1 MIRIKK
7 VLEISIQ
14 DDSIWSSFR
23 DWLILFAAILDDEE
37 ILLQCILKW
46 PNSLNSAVR
55 NMNSYSQMFNNESS
69 NIVKSLQPIFNNSTS
84 KSVMTLHVCG
94 HECVGKS
101 QTVQSL
107 KRTFDCDYFTKPWI
121 GEQNA
126 DIDLGEVGRTI
137 GMESHSRLNL
147 NFRDQ
152 NYQIIIN
159 DYGGQEAFHVNHST
173 FLSIENSIYIIVLPL
188 YDKRTN
194 DKVDINTIIKMFK
207 YWIGLILSLVK
218 YPDVIIIVNFVKLSE
233 AKYKDY
239 SKNILLELSPII
251 TSYIKDVH
259 FLSDAPIALDSIFPR
274 DVCDDLWSVLKDSI
288 HNLNL
293 QSCTIIPLIDDFLKY
308 KVKQKWPYIIET
320 IELENKIEYFILQS
334 SMKSHVS
341 KITNPKIIK
350 CACGMMINM
359 LISKRDVVKLILGG
373 KQFCVV
379 DVTCFA
385 SEVLGALFNPL
396 IDKND
401 FHNKRLTVDC
411 CFTNDA
417 IHNRI
422 KNLST
427 INNNVNI
434 AALLCQ
440 MGLCI
445 PVRIDDVSK
454 RYISSI
460 GNTDEYEISMYCFPA
475 FASKLM
481 ELNDGTPLKGTAYT

>member
-1 MIRIKK
+1 M
-7 VLEISIQ
+7 
-14 DDSIWSSFR
+14 
-23 DWLILFAAILDDEE
+23 
-37 ILLQCILKW
+37 
-46 PNSLNSAVR
+46 
-55 NMNSYSQMFNNESS
+55 
-69 NIVKSLQPIFNNSTS
+69 
-84 KSVMTLHVCG
+84 
-94 HECVGKS
+94 
-101 QTVQSL
+101 
-107 KRTFDCDYFTKPWI
+107 
-121 GEQNA
+121 
-126 DIDLGEVGRTI
+126 
-137 GMESHSRLNL
+137 
-147 NFRDQ
+147 
-152 NYQIIIN
+152 
-159 DYGGQEAFHVNHST
+159 
-173 FLSIENSIYIIVLPL
+173 
-188 YDKRTN
+188 
-194 DKVDINTIIKMFK
+194 
-207 YWIGLILSLVK
+207 
-218 YPDVIIIVNFVKLSE
+218 
-233 AKYKDY
+233 
-239 SKNILLELSPII
+239 
-251 TSYIKDVH
+251 H
-259 FLSDAPIALDSIFPR
+259 FLSDAPIALDSIFPH

-293 QSCTIIPLIDDFLKY
+293 QSYTIIPLIDDFLKY
-308 KVKQKWPYIIET
+308 KMKQKWPYIIET
-320 IELENKIEYFILQS
+320 VELENKIGYFILQS

-350 CACGMMINM
+350 FACGMMINM

-373 KQFCVV
+373 KNFCVV

-396 IDKND
+396 IPKND

-422 KNLST
+422 KNFST

-460 GNTDEYEISMYCFPA
+460 GNIDEYEMSMYCFPA

-481 ELNDGTPLKGTAYT
+481 ELNDGTPLKGTASYNYLHNHK